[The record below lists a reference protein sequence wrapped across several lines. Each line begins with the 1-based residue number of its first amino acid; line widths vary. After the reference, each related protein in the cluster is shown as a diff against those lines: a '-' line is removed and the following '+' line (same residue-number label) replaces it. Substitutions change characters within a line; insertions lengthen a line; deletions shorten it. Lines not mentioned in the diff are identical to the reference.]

1 MYKNTMHN
9 TNTEQEVVM
18 YDEHEGP
25 ISSISVNNPSSEYQ
39 ALSGLVLTSSFDW
52 TVKLWSPN
60 SK

>member
-1 MYKNTMHN
+1 
-9 TNTEQEVVM
+9 M
-18 YDEHEGP
+18 YDEHESS